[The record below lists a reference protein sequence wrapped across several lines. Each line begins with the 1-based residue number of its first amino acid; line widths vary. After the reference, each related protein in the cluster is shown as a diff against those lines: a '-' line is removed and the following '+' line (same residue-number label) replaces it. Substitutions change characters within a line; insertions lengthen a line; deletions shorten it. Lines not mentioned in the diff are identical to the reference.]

1 MNVIELTPYGFCG
14 GVKRSLSIAGEV
26 LNDFTYPRPVYLLGT
41 LVHNRFINE
50 ALKAKGLIIVE
61 GKSRLEMLDQVL
73 GGTVIFSAHGISNQA
88 IAKAKAKNLTIVD
101 ATCPYVNHSFD
112 LIRTKLEEGF
122 TVIYIG
128 KNRHPETEAALAI
141 SPDIILV
148 EKPEDVQNLMITN
161 DKIALTNQTTMSP
174 YDISEI
180 VDALRHKYSGL
191 LLIDGVCLSTKRRQ
205 DALLSDGVNAD
216 FVIVVGDPTSNNTQ
230 KLRETCEKTLNKPVV
245 AVENVEGLNEV
256 DLSKYEKVA
265 ITGGT
270 STPHAIT
277 NEIIEIL
284 RNDEP
289 KPYKSK
295 LKPEDYLK
303 ISS

>member
-14 GVKRSLSIAGEV
+14 GVKRSLSIVDEV
-26 LNDFTYPRPVYLLGT
+26 LNDNTYPRPVYLLGT

-50 ALKAKGLIIVE
+50 ALKGKGLIIVE
-61 GKSRLEMLDQVL
+61 GNSRLKMLDQVP

-88 IAKAKAKNLTIVD
+88 IDKAKAKNLAIVD
-101 ATCPYVNHSFD
+101 ATCPYVNRSFD
-112 LIRTKLEEGF
+112 LIRTKLMEGF

-128 KNRHPETEAALAI
+128 KNRHPETEAALSI
-141 SPDIILV
+141 SPDIIFV
-148 EKPEDVQNLMITN
+148 EKPEDVESLEIKN

-174 YDISEI
+174 NDISGI
-180 VDALRHKYSGL
+180 VDALRQKYSGL

-205 DALLSDGVNAD
+205 DALLSEGVKAD

-230 KLRETCEKTLNKPVV
+230 KLRETCERTLNKPVV
-245 AVENVEGLNEV
+245 TVENVEGLNDV
-256 DLSKYEKVA
+256 DLSGYETVA

-277 NEIIEIL
+277 NEIVETL

-295 LKPEDYLK
+295 LQSADYLK